1 MASAEQ
7 NNNQDW
13 RSFIEKVSHQ
23 GLLKNMPFIIFLAM
37 VSGLY
42 IYSSQLAIDRQKKI
56 DKLNQEIKEL
66 RWHYMDAKSKWMG
79 ELVETNII
87 QRSSRLGL
95 KPLLQP
101 AYVIEKDTVQAAT
114 NK

>member
-1 MASAEQ
+1 
-7 NNNQDW
+7 
-13 RSFIEKVSHQ
+13 
-23 GLLKNMPFIIFLAM
+23 
-37 VSGLY
+37 
-42 IYSSQLAIDRQKKI
+42 
-56 DKLNQEIKEL
+56 
-66 RWHYMDAKSKWMG
+66 MDAKSKWMG

-101 AYVIEKDTVQAAT
+101 AYVIEKDTAQAAT

>member
-1 MASAEQ
+1 
-7 NNNQDW
+7 
-13 RSFIEKVSHQ
+13 
-23 GLLKNMPFIIFLAM
+23 
-37 VSGLY
+37 
-42 IYSSQLAIDRQKKI
+42 
-56 DKLNQEIKEL
+56 
-66 RWHYMDAKSKWMG
+66 MG

-101 AYVIEKDTVQAAT
+101 AYVIEKDTVQAVT

>member
-7 NNNQDW
+7 NDNQDW

-42 IYSSQLAIDRQKKI
+42 IYSSQLAIDR
-56 DKLNQEIKEL
+56 
-66 RWHYMDAKSKWMG
+66 HYMDAKSKWMG

-101 AYVIEKDTVQAAT
+101 AYVIEKDTAQAAT